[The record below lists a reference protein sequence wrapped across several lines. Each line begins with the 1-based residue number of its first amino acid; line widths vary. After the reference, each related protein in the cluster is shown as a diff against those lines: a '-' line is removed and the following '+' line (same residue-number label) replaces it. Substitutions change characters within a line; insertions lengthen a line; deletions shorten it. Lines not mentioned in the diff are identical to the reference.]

1 MIRHRK
7 NNNDGIIYTTDNSYN
22 NINEISDECSDEF
35 YETNINEKMKV
46 QSSALQVQI
55 IDEIDYNNIETLVF
69 SSTEMYTLSI
79 LGYID
84 KLMIT
89 NKINISNIKN
99 YVSSSLGTII
109 ILYLSFKYTP
119 KEIIQI
125 FYDNLS
131 FVNSNIFNIVNT
143 FGIFEIKHFINK
155 LLEPL
160 YNKLGY
166 IPTLKE
172 IYNLT
177 NIQCVFIGYNF
188 TKNKIIIYNYK
199 TFPNIKVDEVIQKC
213 CIIPFLF
220 KKYLNEET
228 EIDIEDIYIDYSLID
243 NKEYEYA
250 IKIFN
255 KSKILLL
262 KTNVIYDEE
271 NIDINNISIF
281 EYAKNLF
288 ETIQNREDEIINF
301 SYDSNIINNIINIEI
316 KKYNKT
322 LVFDEYVKYKEF
334 LNLYCNGFN
343 FNQKNNNN
351 NDRQFKCKNE
361 DINITSEYTGIVI
374 AGGGTNVFNLV
385 GGIKYCMDNNIIDI
399 NSIDT
404 FIGTSAGSF
413 VCTMLALNF
422 KIEDVIDVYVND
434 ISKKLNFNIKN
445 LYITEILNQKSIY
458 PNKLLIESYEIM
470 FIKYRDGNIPTLLDI
485 KNNHGKNI
493 IYTVFNVTKN
503 RLEYLNYENSPDLLV
518 TQACAMSSCIPFAF
532 NPIEYKKCFYIDG
545 GIKSNYSIEVINNYN
560 KKFIGFGL
568 TFLSNYSRMNLFEF
582 LFYFIFENS
591 RKYQVTK
598 IKKATNCDSYS
609 MCIVYDDDREG
620 ESLLVVTKNIIN
632 KYMDSGYKFMLNK
645 LKK

>member
-22 NINEISDECSDEF
+22 NINELSDN
-35 YETNINEKMKV
+35 NINEN
-46 QSSALQVQI
+46 I
-55 IDEIDYNNIETLVF
+55 NENHEIDYNNIETLVF

-131 FVNSNIFNIVNT
+131 FVNSNIFNIINT
-143 FGIFEIKHFINK
+143 FGIFEIKYFVNK

-160 YNKLGY
+160 YKKLGY

-228 EIDIEDIYIDYSLID
+228 EIDIEDIYVDYSLID
-243 NKEYEYA
+243 NKEYGYA
-250 IKIFN
+250 VILFN

-271 NIDINNISIF
+271 NIDINNINNISIF
-281 EYAKNLF
+281 EYAKNIF
-288 ETIQNREDEIINF
+288 ETIQNREDEIIDF
-301 SYDSNIINNIINIEI
+301 LYDSNIININV
-316 KKYNKT
+316 KRYNKT
-322 LVFDEYVKYKEF
+322 LLFDEYVKYKEF
-334 LNLYCNGFN
+334 LNLYCSGFN
-343 FNQKNNNN
+343 FNQNNTIDNNNN
-351 NDRQFKCKNE
+351 NDRQLSCKNE

-385 GGIKYCMDNNIIDI
+385 GGIKYCTDNNIIDM

-445 LYITEILNQKSIY
+445 LHITERLNQKSIY

-485 KNNHGKNI
+485 KNNYGKNI

-518 TQACAMSSCIPFAF
+518 TQACAMSSCIPFVF

-545 GIKSNYSIEVINNYN
+545 GIKSNYSIQVTNNYN

-568 TFLSNYSRMNLFEF
+568 TFLSNYSKMNLFEF

-609 MCIVYDDDREG
+609 MSIVYDDDRDG

-632 KYMDSGYKFMLNK
+632 KYMDSGYKFMINK

>member
-22 NINEISDECSDEF
+22 NINELSDN
-35 YETNINEKMKV
+35 NINEN
-46 QSSALQVQI
+46 I
-55 IDEIDYNNIETLVF
+55 NENHEIDYNNIETLVF

-131 FVNSNIFNIVNT
+131 FVNSNIFNIINT
-143 FGIFEIKHFINK
+143 FGIFEIKYFVNK

-160 YNKLGY
+160 YKKLGY

-228 EIDIEDIYIDYSLID
+228 EIDIEDIYVDYSLID
-243 NKEYEYA
+243 NKEYGYA
-250 IKIFN
+250 VKLFN

-271 NIDINNISIF
+271 NIDINNINNISIF
-281 EYAKNLF
+281 EYAKNIF
-288 ETIQNREDEIINF
+288 ETIQNREDEIIDF
-301 SYDSNIINNIINIEI
+301 LYDSNIININV
-316 KKYNKT
+316 KRYNKT
-322 LVFDEYVKYKEF
+322 LLFDEYVKYKEF
-334 LNLYCNGFN
+334 LNLYCSGFN
-343 FNQKNNNN
+343 FNQNNTIDNNNN
-351 NDRQFKCKNE
+351 NDRQLSCKNE

-385 GGIKYCMDNNIIDI
+385 GGIKYCTDNNIIDM

-445 LYITEILNQKSIY
+445 LHITERLNQKSIY

-485 KNNHGKNI
+485 KNNYGKNI

-518 TQACAMSSCIPFAF
+518 TQACAMSSCIPFVF

-545 GIKSNYSIEVINNYN
+545 GIKSNYSIQVTNNYN

-568 TFLSNYSRMNLFEF
+568 TFLSNYSKMNLFEF

-609 MCIVYDDDREG
+609 MSIVYDDDRDG

-632 KYMDSGYKFMLNK
+632 KYMDSGYKFMINK